1 MLCKLSPLGEKII
14 VQYLLV
20 ETSTG
25 KNVLS
30 ERAIAISLED
40 LGAVMKR
47 VAISV
52 AKQNS
57 FNANPEV
64 GNIVKQESIESL
76 RRSARY
82 NSGVGFGYLFPS
94 HVYDK
99 ETKKSFNI
107 NAYFDYELPEYSFG
121 LTMGARKGFAINI
134 YGNYLFTKT
143 DVCPYL
149 GGSLGFHW
157 VYNHSDENRYYFDPN
172 PNNKDEDGI
181 ELGFEAGI
189 RLLHTYSFQ
198 LFIKGEYIMTFNDFN
213 DKAFVFTIGIL

>member
-1 MLCKLSPLGEKII
+1 
-14 VQYLLV
+14 
-20 ETSTG
+20 
-25 KNVLS
+25 
-30 ERAIAISLED
+30 
-40 LGAVMKR
+40 MKR

-52 AKQNS
+52 ARQTPFNS
-57 FNANPEV
+57 NQEV
-64 GNIVKQESIESL
+64 GNIVQQESIESL
-76 RRSARY
+76 RQKARY
-82 NSGVGFGYLFPS
+82 NFGVGFGYLFPI
-94 HVYDK
+94 HGYD
-99 ETKKSFNI
+99 TDKKSFTL
-107 NAYFDYELPEYSFG
+107 NAYFDYELQDYAVGFM
-121 LTMGARKGFAINI
+121 LGARKGFAINL

-181 ELGFEAGI
+181 ELGFEAGV

-213 DKAFVFTIGIL
+213 DKASFLQLEFYDQTHCILALK